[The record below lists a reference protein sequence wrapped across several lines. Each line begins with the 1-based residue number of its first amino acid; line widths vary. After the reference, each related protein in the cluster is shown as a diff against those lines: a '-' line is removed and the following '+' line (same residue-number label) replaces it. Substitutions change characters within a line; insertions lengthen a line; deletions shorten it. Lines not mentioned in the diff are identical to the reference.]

1 MPLNSEPAQ
10 KLMLSVFIRGSKH
23 LKTMKALR
31 LRRRAFIRFSVFG
44 TPDENLALVFDL
56 LHETLRL
63 MLDILLLETN
73 GQSVPSDHNVSWK
86 LDKILASPPF

>member
-10 KLMLSVFIRGSKH
+10 KLVLSVFIRGSKH
-23 LKTMKALR
+23 LKTIKALR

-56 LHETLRL
+56 LHKTLRL
-63 MLDILLLETN
+63 MLDILGTLRNHDDDGN
-73 GQSVPSDHNVSWK
+73 GNVK
-86 LDKILASPPF
+86 KQ